1 MSEHQKSMKD
11 KPSGSQKENRQHPT
25 NTSEVAWAKLCLVL
39 AALGGLF
46 LVWAGFDSR

>member
-1 MSEHQKSMKD
+1 MSEDQKSMKD
-11 KPSGSQKENRQHPT
+11 KPSDPQKENRQRPT
-25 NTSEVAWAKLCLVL
+25 HAPEMAWAKLFLVL